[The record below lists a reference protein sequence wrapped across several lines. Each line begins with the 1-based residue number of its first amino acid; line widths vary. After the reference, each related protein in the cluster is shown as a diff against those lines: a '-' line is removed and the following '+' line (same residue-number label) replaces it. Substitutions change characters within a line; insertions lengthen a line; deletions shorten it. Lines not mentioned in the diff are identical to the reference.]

1 MIVLLVKDFVM
12 HTSALWAYIP
22 ILVLGFNDEINGIV
36 LGWKSLKKSIWFI
49 LFEFEYVAKVR
60 TI

>member
-1 MIVLLVKDFVM
+1 MIVFLVIDFVM

-36 LGWKSLKKSIWFI
+36 LGWKSLEKFNMVNTLKF
-49 LFEFEYVAKVR
+49 
-60 TI
+60 